1 MPAAAGEPRR
11 LIEQVTFVLGVAV
24 SGGWRCRGERARVS
38 REQAAMAIPLLLAWR
53 GGRCAVAVPVG
64 AVAGAVAV
72 GCNPDR
78 RPGGAGG
85 GPG

>member
-1 MPAAAGEPRR
+1 
-11 LIEQVTFVLGVAV
+11 
-24 SGGWRCRGERARVS
+24 
-38 REQAAMAIPLLLAWR
+38 MAIPLLLAWR

-72 GCNPDR
+72 GRNPDR